1 MNINFQ
7 IAKIYL
13 KKYFQKQFFNPSK
26 YWERNGGEIY
36 YNNFHSKDGDRNE
49 NYFLEYINK
58 YKPKRIID
66 IGCGYGRYLK
76 AIKNEYPEI
85 ELVGT
90 DISKNQISFA
100 RKYLS
105 DESIT
110 LQVNDTSKLNF
121 KDNYFD
127 LAYTYSLWAHIPPKN
142 FECAFNEVKRISKKG
157 YFLEF
162 DRSHKNKSAL
172 KIKSN
177 HVFQHD
183 FEKKFNKYLV
193 SKTLIEDSGGDT
205 LYHLDFRKL

>member
-1 MNINFQ
+1 MHET
-7 IAKIYL
+7 Y
-13 KKYFQKQFFNPSK
+13 KQDNMTIHNADCMKVMQQYS
-26 YWERNGGEIY
+26 
-36 YNNFHSKDGDRNE
+36 
-49 NYFLEYINK
+49 
-58 YKPKRIID
+58 
-66 IGCGYGRYLK
+66 
-76 AIKNEYPEI
+76 
-85 ELVGT
+85 
-90 DISKNQISFA
+90 
-100 RKYLS
+100 
-105 DESIT
+105 
-110 LQVNDTSKLNF
+110 
-121 KDNYFD
+121 DNYFD

-193 SKTLIEDSGGDT
+193 SKTLIKDSGGDT

>member
-7 IAKIYL
+7 SVKIYL

-26 YWERNGGEIY
+26 YWETNGGEIY
-36 YNNFHSKDGDRNE
+36 YNNFHSKEGDRNE

-76 AIKNEYPEI
+76 AIKNEYPGI

-105 DESIT
+105 DDSIK
-110 LQVNDTSKLNF
+110 LQVNDTSKLKF
-121 KDNYFD
+121 RDNYFD

-142 FECAFNEVKRISKKG
+142 FECSFNEVKRISKKG